1 MPSRP
6 VALVTGGARGI
17 GRAISLEL
25 ARSGFD
31 IVVTFRANLKAAEE
45 AVELIRQ
52 AGGQGEAVRFD
63 VADREDTE
71 RQIEALFTRHESV
84 EVLVNNAGEKADSLF
99 VLMSFEEWRKVL
111 DTSLQGFFNVTK
123 PVLKKMIS
131 KRRGCIVT
139 LSSVSARL
147 GHRGQANYSAAKAGL
162 EGACRSLA
170 SEVARLGIRVNLVAP
185 GLIETEMIQ
194 GFPME
199 MIKQIVPMGRTGL
212 PEEVAR
218 VVRFL
223 CSDDASY
230 ITGQVIA
237 VNGGMI

>member
-1 MPSRP
+1 
-6 VALVTGGARGI
+6 
-17 GRAISLEL
+17 LEL
-25 ARSGFD
+25 AKSGYD
-31 IVVTFRANLKAAEE
+31 IVLTFRSDQAAAEE
-45 AVELIRQ
+45 TVEQIRR
-52 AGGQGEAVRFD
+52 AGGLGEAVGFD
-63 VADREDTE
+63 VADREATAK
-71 RQIEALFTRHESV
+71 QIEALFTRYEAID
-84 EVLVNNAGEKADSLF
+84 VLVNNAGETADSLF
-99 VLMSFEEWRKVL
+99 ALMSYEEWKRVL

-123 PVLKKMIS
+123 PIVKKMIGRG
-131 KRRGCIVT
+131 KGCIVT

-147 GHRGQANYSAAKAGL
+147 GHRGQTNYAAAKAGL

-170 SEVARLGIRVNLVAP
+170 SEVARLGIRVNVVAP

-194 GFPME
+194 GLPVE
-199 MIKQIVPMGRTGL
+199 MIKQIIPMGRTGL
-212 PEEVAR
+212 PEEVAK